1 MHIPRLPFPLPLRR
15 SATFRHL
22 STQPPPTSFTAKA
35 SPRQTLSHPEELR
48 GMPPHTPRT
57 AVNKGK
63 VDIGDRGKGRAEK
76 EVFEAFEGP
85 SRPRLIYERPGG
97 RELPKVRVSKGCR
110 ESSIVLT
117 TCVQG
122 TAPFGGT

>member
-1 MHIPRLPFPLPLRR
+1 
-15 SATFRHL
+15 
-22 STQPPPTSFTAKA
+22 
-35 SPRQTLSHPEELR
+35 
-48 GMPPHTPRT
+48 MPPHTPRT

-110 ESSIVLT
+110 KQYCTDNMCTGNCSFWWDMNHLLD
-117 TCVQG
+117 
-122 TAPFGGT
+122 